1 MQLRKLT
8 VYGRLRQFLGQSHFD
23 VAVNNPRQAFAFLI
37 ANFPEV
43 ENHMT
48 NQLYKVKMGNLEITE
63 DLLEVRGDG
72 DIKIIPVAV
81 GAKGIALGG
90 LLAGAGAAVSA
101 GTTFLGA
108 SFLATTVVGGA
119 LSAVGTSML
128 IDGVTSI
135 IAPTPKVPNFNAS
148 DSLSDNDPNVQANF
162 GFNSITNTSR
172 AGVPV
177 PIIYGEVFTGS
188 IVISSGI
195 DTVQVEGTAE

>member
-8 VYGRLRQFLGQSHFD
+8 VYGRLRKFLGQSHFE

-48 NQLYKVKMGNLEITE
+48 NQLYKVKMGDLEITE
-63 DLLEVRGDG
+63 DLLEIKGHG
-72 DIKIIPVAV
+72 DIKIIPIAI
-81 GAKGIALGG
+81 GAKGVALGALGVFGGSAAAAATTGFFATALGG
-90 LLAGAGAAVSA
+90 VV
-101 GTTFLGA
+101 A
-108 SFLATTVVGGA
+108 SGLTAI
-119 LSAVGTSML
+119 GTSML
-128 IDGVTSI
+128 IDGVTSL
-135 IAPTPKVPNFNAS
+135 IAPTPRVSNLNA

-177 PIIYGEVFTGS
+177 PIIYGQVFTGS
-188 IVISSGI
+188 VVISSGI
-195 DTVQVEGTAE
+195 DTVQVEGSA

>member
-8 VYGRLRQFLGQSHFD
+8 VYGRLRQFLGQSHFE

-48 NQLYKVKMGNLEITE
+48 NQLYKVKMGDLEVTE
-63 DLLEVRGDG
+63 DLLEIKGDG
-72 DIKIIPVAV
+72 DIKIIPIAV
-81 GAKGIALGG
+81 GAKGVALGALG
-90 LLAGAGAAVSA
+90 VFGGSAAA
-101 GTTFLGA
+101 A
-108 SFLATTVVGGA
+108 ATTGFFATAIGGVVASG
-119 LSAVGTSML
+119 LTAVGTSML

-135 IAPTPKVPNFNAS
+135 IAPTPQVPNFSAA

-162 GFNSITNTSR
+162 GFASITNTSR

-177 PIIYGEVFTGS
+177 PIIYGQVFTGS

-195 DTVQVEGTAE
+195 DTVQVEGTAT

>member
-23 VAVNNPRQAFAFLI
+23 VAVNNPRQAFAFLL

-48 NQLYKVKMGNLEITE
+48 NQLYKVKMGDLEITE
-63 DLLEVRGDG
+63 DLLELNGNG
-72 DIKIIPVAV
+72 DIKVIPVACGSGFLIPV
-81 GAKGIALGG
+81 IL
-90 LLAGAGAAVSA
+90 GAGASA
-101 GTTFLGA
+101 AAGAIGTTLLG
-108 SFLATTVVGGA
+108 STLLATVASTA
-119 LSAVGTSML
+119 LSAIGTSL
-128 IDGVTSI
+128 IIDGVTSI
-135 IAPTPKVPNFNAS
+135 IAPTPQQPNFNAA

-162 GFNSITNTSR
+162 GFNSITNTAR

-195 DTVQVEGTAE
+195 DTVQVEGTA

>member
-8 VYGRLRQFLGQSHFD
+8 VYGRLRQFLGQSHFE

-48 NQLYKVKMGNLEITE
+48 NQLYKVKMGDLEITD
-63 DLLEVRGDG
+63 DLLEVIGDG

-81 GAKGIALGG
+81 GAKGVVLGG
-90 LLAGAGAAVSA
+90 LLTAGGAAATAA
-101 GTTFLGA
+101 GGF
-108 SFLATTVVGGA
+108 FATAIGGA
-119 LSAVGTSML
+119 VASGLTAIGTSML

-162 GFNSITNTSR
+162 GFNSITNTTR

-188 IVISSGI
+188 VVISSGI

>member
-8 VYGRLRQFLGQSHFD
+8 VYGRLRQFLGQSHFE

-63 DLLEVRGDG
+63 DLLQIKGDG
-72 DIKIIPVAV
+72 DIKIIPIAV
-81 GAKGIALGG
+81 GAKGVVLGG
-90 LLAGAGAAVSA
+90 LLTAGGAAAGAATA
-101 GTTFLGA
+101 GFFATAIGGVVA
-108 SFLATTVVGGA
+108 SGLTAI
-119 LSAVGTSML
+119 GTSML

-135 IAPTPKVPNFNAS
+135 IAPTPKVPNFNAA
-148 DSLSDNDPNVQANF
+148 DSLSSNDPDVQVNF
-162 GFNSITNTSR
+162 GFNSITNTTR

-177 PIIYGEVFTGS
+177 PIIYGQVFTGS

-195 DTVQVEGTAE
+195 DTVQVEGTAT

>member
-8 VYGRLRQFLGQSHFD
+8 VYGRLRQFLGQSHFE

-48 NQLYKVKMGNLEITE
+48 NQLYKVKMGGLEITE
-63 DLLEVRGDG
+63 DLLEIKGEG
-72 DIKIIPVAV
+72 DIKIIPIAV
-81 GAKGIALGG
+81 GAKGIALGALG
-90 LLAGAGAAVSA
+90 VLGGGAAAAATSGFFATAIGGVV
-101 GTTFLGA
+101 A
-108 SFLATTVVGGA
+108 SGLTAI
-119 LSAVGTSML
+119 GTSML

-135 IAPTPKVPNFNAS
+135 IAPTPQVPNFSAA

-162 GFNSITNTSR
+162 GFNSITNTTR

-177 PIIYGEVFTGS
+177 PIIYGQVFTGS

-195 DTVQVEGTAE
+195 DTVQVEGTAT

>member
-23 VAVNNPRQAFAFLI
+23 VCVNNPRQAFAFLI

-48 NQLYKVKMGNLEITE
+48 NQLYKVKMGDLEVTE
-63 DLLEVRGDG
+63 DLLEIQGDG

-81 GAKGIALGG
+81 GAKGAALGVLGIIGGSAAAAATSGFFATAIGGVVASG
-90 LLAGAGAAVSA
+90 L
-101 GTTFLGA
+101 T
-108 SFLATTVVGGA
+108 
-119 LSAVGTSML
+119 AVGTSML